1 MFHLNLKCM
10 IFMLQFLQVMK
21 KVSQVILDLVL
32 QVHKDQKV
40 LEQAKVNLQAQEVVE
55 NQVAHQE
62 IAKEV
67 QDMIALTKIQI

>member
-1 MFHLNLKCM
+1 
-10 IFMLQFLQVMK
+10 MLQFLQVMK